1 MHRVASEVTA
11 ERLIPTCEAV
21 QSVTELTLPPRAK
34 SIRDR
39 PVLVRFVIASG
50 RDKLER
56 SMLLRLFLRITST
69 TSFAPSVVAALPA
82 TPASTAGIKL
92 SRALVVFEGLIPTAD
107 EIELSVSPLN
117 AFLI

>member
-39 PVLVRFVIASG
+39 PVLVRLVTASG
-50 RDKLER
+50 RFKFDR
-56 SMLLRLFLRITST
+56 STELRLFLRITST
-69 TSFAPSVVAALPA
+69 TSFAPSAVAALPA

-92 SRALVVFEGLIPTAD
+92 SRALDVLAGVIPTVD